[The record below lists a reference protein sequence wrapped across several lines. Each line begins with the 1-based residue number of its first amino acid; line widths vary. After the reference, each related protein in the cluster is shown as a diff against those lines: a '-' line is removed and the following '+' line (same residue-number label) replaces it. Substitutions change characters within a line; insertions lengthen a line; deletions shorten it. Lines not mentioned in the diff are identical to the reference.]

1 MGTSLAKKITQLLKL
16 GDRGLLYFSIAC
28 TVTILFN
35 LGYNKNIETVLF
47 VDHILRYLFY
57 LFGALHLARLILI
70 TLLYKKRRL
79 IHYGEIIISIY
90 FFFVIILSIFGFKNL
105 GINFFQSEWLY
116 LGFFATL
123 LIEVSKVSLFFD
135 DFYFNPTL
143 LFVISFLLLILV
155 GTLLLILP
163 NSTTDNQISFV
174 DALFT
179 STSAV
184 CVTGL
189 TVFDVSAKF
198 TQFGQ
203 TIILILFQLGGLG
216 IMTFTGFF
224 GFFFTGG
231 FSYKNRLMYTEL
243 INENKI
249 GSVINTLSRIVYI
262 TLLFEIIGAA
272 FIFFNIP
279 DNTFISTGEAV
290 YFSIFHAVSAFCNA
304 GFSTIHDG
312 LYNPLFKTN
321 YNIHLVISVLIIF
334 GGLGFNILMNTYY
347 YLKRWSVN
355 IYRKL
360 RYDERFIYQAQEL
373 QFSSKIILY
382 TTFILLTSGTILFFI
397 LEYNNSLQ
405 EHDSLW
411 GKMVSSFFL
420 SVTPRSAGFTT
431 VSMENITFPSIML
444 LFFFMWIGASPGSN
458 GGGIKTTTFAISF
471 LNIFSIARG
480 KENLEL
486 FKRRVTK
493 ETSIRALAVIILSV
507 LIYGIILFLLSLT
520 DGNHDYKA
528 LAFESMSAFAIS
540 GLSLGITPT
549 LSEGGKIIL
558 VFAMFIGRIGALTLL
573 IAFIKDTKIKAY
585 KYPSD
590 TVQL

>member
-1 MGTSLAKKITQLLKL
+1 
-16 GDRGLLYFSIAC
+16 
-28 TVTILFN
+28 
-35 LGYNKNIETVLF
+35 
-47 VDHILRYLFY
+47 
-57 LFGALHLARLILI
+57 
-70 TLLYKKRRL
+70 
-79 IHYGEIIISIY
+79 
-90 FFFVIILSIFGFKNL
+90 
-105 GINFFQSEWLY
+105 
-116 LGFFATL
+116 
-123 LIEVSKVSLFFD
+123 
-135 DFYFNPTL
+135 
-143 LFVISFLLLILV
+143 
-155 GTLLLILP
+155 
-163 NSTTDNQISFV
+163 
-174 DALFT
+174 
-179 STSAV
+179 
-184 CVTGL
+184 
-189 TVFDVSAKF
+189 
-198 TQFGQ
+198 
-203 TIILILFQLGGLG
+203 
-216 IMTFTGFF
+216 TFTGFF

-272 FIFFNIP
+272 LIYSNIP
-279 DNTFISTGEAV
+279 ENTFLSTSEAI
-290 YFSIFHAVSAFCNA
+290 YFSVFHAVSAFCNA
-304 GFSTIHDG
+304 GFTTIQDG

-321 YNIHLVISVLIIF
+321 YNIHLIISVLIIF
-334 GGLGFNILMNTYY
+334 GGLGFNILMNTYS
-347 YLKRWSVN
+347 YLKRWSIN

-360 RYDERFIYQAQEL
+360 RYHENFIYQAQEL
-373 QFSSKIILY
+373 QFSSMIILY
-382 TTFILLTSGTILFFI
+382 TTFILLVYGSILFFT
-397 LEYNNSLQ
+397 LDYNNSLQ
-405 EHDSLW
+405 EHKSLW
-411 GKMVSSFFL
+411 GKIVSSFFL

-431 VSMENITFPSIML
+431 INIENVTFPAIML

-520 DGNHDYKA
+520 DGNKDYKA

-540 GLSLGITPT
+540 GLSLGITST

>member
-1 MGTSLAKKITQLLKL
+1 MGKSLAKKIPQLLKV
-16 GDRGLLYFSIAC
+16 GDRGLLYLSIAC
-28 TVTILFN
+28 TLTILFN

-57 LFGALHLARLILI
+57 LFGALHFARLVLI
-70 TLLYKKRRL
+70 TRLYKKWRL

-90 FFFVIILSIFGFKNL
+90 FLFVIFVSIFGFGNL
-105 GINFFQSEWLY
+105 GINFFRAEWLY
-116 LGFFATL
+116 IGFFATL
-123 LIEVSKVSLFFD
+123 LIEISKVSLFFD

-163 NSTTDNQISFV
+163 NSTTDSQISFV

-189 TVFDVSAKF
+189 TVFDVSVKF

-249 GSVINTLSRIVYI
+249 GSVISTLSKIVYI
-262 TLLFEIIGAA
+262 TLLFEVIGAA
-272 FIFFNIP
+272 IIYFNIP
-279 DNTFISTGEAV
+279 KNTFISTGEAI
-290 YFSIFHAVSAFCNA
+290 YFSVFHAVSAFCNA
-304 GFSTIHDG
+304 GFTTIHDG

-321 YNIHLVISVLIIF
+321 YNVHLVISVLIIF
-334 GGLGFNILMNTYY
+334 GGLGFNILMNTYS
-347 YLKRWSVN
+347 YLRRWAVN
-355 IYRKL
+355 LYRKV
-360 RYDERFIYQAQEL
+360 RYREKFIYQAQEL
-373 QFSSKIILY
+373 QFSSRIILY
-382 TTFILLTSGTILFFI
+382 TTGILLTVGTLLFFT
-397 LEYNNSLQ
+397 LEYNHSLQ
-405 EHDSLW
+405 EHESLW

-431 VSMENITFPSIML
+431 INMQHLTFPSIML
-444 LFFFMWIGASPGSN
+444 LFFFMWVGASPGSN

-520 DGNHDYKA
+520 DGDKDYQA

-540 GLSLGITPT
+540 GLSLGITPS